1 MPAGWRRRPIWRFID
16 GRTKRAF
23 LPAVLQHLEQS
34 REQWGALSVAAD
46 GNYADDLVFGFR
58 DKGHCGHWRDDLAV
72 VERDL
77 GVVRRLL
84 EDREEEPTKVEW
96 PGGTVHPHA
105 PGVDFWR
112 PLGAEAGEDLPLR
125 LDLKVSEERSVRAVR
140 CFHRIAHQAL
150 EFEMIE
156 MRAGE
161 GSYEAV
167 IPGDEIDAA
176 WDLMLF
182 FEFEFSDG
190 LATRWPDW
198 RTEAPYFVIPTR

>member
-1 MPAGWRRRPIWRFID
+1 
-16 GRTKRAF
+16 
-23 LPAVLQHLEQS
+23 
-34 REQWGALSVAAD
+34 
-46 GNYADDLVFGFR
+46 
-58 DKGHCGHWRDDLAV
+58 
-72 VERDL
+72 
-77 GVVRRLL
+77 
-84 EDREEEPTKVEW
+84 
-96 PGGTVHPHA
+96 
-105 PGVDFWR
+105 
-112 PLGAEAGEDLPLR
+112 
-125 LDLKVSEERSVRAVR
+125 VRAVR

-167 IPGDEIDAA
+167 IPGDAIDAA

-198 RTEAPYFVIPTR
+198 RTGAPYFVVATR

>member
-1 MPAGWRRRPIWRFID
+1 M
-16 GRTKRAF
+16 
-23 LPAVLQHLEQS
+23 
-34 REQWGALSVAAD
+34 
-46 GNYADDLVFGFR
+46 
-58 DKGHCGHWRDDLAV
+58 
-72 VERDL
+72 ERDL
-77 GVVRRLL
+77 GVVKRLL
-84 EDREEEPTKVEW
+84 EDREEEELTKVEW

-105 PGVDFWR
+105 PGVDFR
-112 PLGAEAGEDLPLR
+112 LPLGAEAGDDLPLR

-156 MRAGE
+156 MRADE

-167 IPGDEIDAA
+167 IPGDAIDAA

-198 RTEAPYFVIPTR
+198 RTGTPYIVIPTR